1 MRRKAFIGWGLG
13 SFTSSALVSAVSL
26 LYLRFMTDSLGLA
39 MALAGLL
46 VVVSKVYDAVLD
58 PLMGILSDGTST
70 RWGRYRPWLLGGSLV
85 SALALVLLFNVPRG
99 LAGTALAAFCCFTL
113 LLYSTGYTMYR
124 IPYLALGRAITRD
137 FDERSKLMTF
147 SVYGSSFGGLAATA
161 AAPWMLS
168 RLGSDRAA
176 HELLAW
182 LLAGLVAV
190 GGIGT
195 FLLVDAERAD
205 AQEAGKRH
213 FSLSEAWAALRDNRA
228 YQGLIAFKV
237 IMFAGIALHG
247 TAIPFYTRH
256 VLRVSDAKLASIF
269 LVQTLAMMGSQQGWV
284 WLVRRIGRRQG
295 LTIAAAGQ
303 ALSML
308 AWWLLSPAQPMPWVQ
323 ILSAVEGVFAGG
335 IFFGLYTVL
344 ADTMEMGGASGKTGR
359 EGIYA
364 GVFVMVE
371 KVTAALGTFIFSSI
385 MGWAGFISSSNAG
398 SEQSA
403 SVIHGIVLAISVLPA
418 MGAGVACLALRW
430 MPPTAPQADKETR
443 SAPMARKAA
452 AACAMMIAVGLLAV
466 ESTPARAADTA
477 APAEGGITIPRIYAG
492 ADGASHLDTVTLP
505 RAPGADPR
513 ALIGRLNSTD
523 VEIGV
528 SPPGTFIDW
537 HRVSTPRLLVVLQ
550 GTLEVGLGDGSKHL
564 LHAGDIAL
572 AQDLTGQGHT
582 SRTVGTVPAMAMTVR
597 LPKDDPLASR
607 ASSCPAGVAA
617 KDCVANSLN
626 IKHNDR

>member
-1 MRRKAFIGWGLG
+1 MRHRAFIGWGLG

-26 LYLRFMTDSLGLA
+26 LYLRFMTDSLGIA
-39 MALAGLL
+39 IAVAGLL
-46 VVVSKVYDAVLD
+46 VVVSKTYDAFLD

-70 RWGRYRPWLLGGSLV
+70 RWGRYRPYLLGGALV
-85 SALALVLLFNVPRG
+85 SALALVLLFNVPHGLQGTG
-99 LAGTALAAFCCFTL
+99 LAVFCCFTL

-137 FDERSKLMTF
+137 FDQRSKLMTF
-147 SVYGSSFGGLAATA
+147 SVYGSSLGGLAATA
-161 AAPWMLS
+161 AAPWLLS

-205 AQEAGKRH
+205 ATAAAPH
-213 FSLSEAWAALRDNRA
+213 FSLADAWDALRSNKP

-237 IMFAGIALHG
+237 VMFAGISLHG

-269 LVQTLAMMGSQQGWV
+269 LVQTLGMMASQQGWV
-284 WLVRRIGRRQG
+284 WLARRLGRRRA
-295 LTIAAAGQ
+295 LMTAAIGQ
-303 ALSML
+303 AGSML
-308 AWWLLSPAQPMPWVQ
+308 AWWLLSPAHPMPWVQ

-344 ADTMEMGGASGKTGR
+344 TDTMDMGAADRKSGR

-371 KVTAALGTFIFSSI
+371 KATAALGTFIFSAI
-385 MGWAGFISSSNAG
+385 MGWAGFVSARNVG
-398 SEQSA
+398 SEQPA
-403 SVIHGIVLAISVLPA
+403 AVIHGIILAISVLPA
-418 MGAGVACLALRW
+418 IGAAVACLALRL
-430 MPPTAPQADKETR
+430 MPPSDGVIPN
-443 SAPMARKAA
+443 ARPKQGGVARAA
-452 AACAMMIAVGLLAV
+452 TACAILIAAGLTLAG
-466 ESTPARAADTA
+466 SPARA
-477 APAEGGITIPRIYAG
+477 AEGGITIPRIYAG
-492 ADGASHLDTVTLP
+492 ADGGSRMDTVTLP
-505 RAPGADPR
+505 RAPGVDPK

-537 HRVSTPRLLVVLQ
+537 HRVSTPRLLVVLS

-572 AQDLTGQGHT
+572 ADDLTGQGHT
-582 SRTVGTVPAMAMTVR
+582 SRTVGTTPAMAMTVR

-607 ASSCPAGVAA
+607 DSSCSAGVAA
-617 KDCVANSLN
+617 SACVANALTITHS
-626 IKHNDR
+626 KP